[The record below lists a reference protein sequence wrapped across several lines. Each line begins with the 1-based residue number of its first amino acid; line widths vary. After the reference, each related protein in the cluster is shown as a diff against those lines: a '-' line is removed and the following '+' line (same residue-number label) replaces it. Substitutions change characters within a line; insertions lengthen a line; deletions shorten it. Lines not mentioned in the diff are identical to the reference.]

1 MKKSRLIAVSIGSVL
16 GLALI
21 VGGFLF
27 MQTFSRAS
35 SEKPENITISEV
47 TATSAKVSWTTGNDT
62 VGAVVKYGVSPTSM
76 TQFAPAT
83 TPQGKEHSVVIS
95 ALTPSTTYS
104 FVLTAGADETFDNA
118 GVPWSFTTKSE
129 NETTTDVIGSPTPT
143 PTEATTTTSETPI
156 EDRVNTC
163 KETDCEAIKAKLGT
177 ECSTQEYI
185 KCIKA
190 AQNPSPSN

>member
-1 MKKSRLIAVSIGSVL
+1 MKKSKLIAVSIGSVL

-35 SEKPENITISEV
+35 SEKPENIAISEV

-62 VGAVVKYGVSPTSM
+62 VGAVVKYGVSASSL

-83 TPQGKEHSVVIS
+83 TPEGKEHSVVIS
-95 ALTPSTTYS
+95 SLTPNTSYF

-129 NETTTDVIGSPTPT
+129 NETTTEVIGSPTPT
-143 PTEATTTTSETPI
+143 PTATADTTTETPI
-156 EDRVNTC
+156 EDRMNTC

-190 AQNPSPSN
+190 AQNPSPAN

>member
-143 PTEATTTTSETPI
+143 PTEAATTTSETPI